1 MNKMKENGSYRDIL
15 AGSVMLKSNLRKKK
29 AKTEKKSKNR
39 GRKGDGSSAIRLSPG
54 LKSPTRR
61 KWLRQLAQGWELIS
75 DAISVSDPK
84 SNELLY
90 INPAW
95 RQLYGFTFKEALGE
109 PAVMLNPGGLASNKQ
124 RTILVQTRKG
134 GWQGRLMN
142 QDAKGNVFAVD
153 LNTQPLHDDEGKLRG
168 LLGVATPVRRHN
180 VSDKKIQQMVEQHQ
194 VVLTRELQK
203 LIETALI
210 NSDHMAPFDGNSHGK
225 SKTEDVLGLGRL
237 SGRELEIFTLIGRGL
252 GTREIGEK
260 LSVSAYTVQTHRN
273 HIKDKL
279 NLPDSAAINYWAFQ
293 WVNGTKE

>member
-1 MNKMKENGSYRDIL
+1 MIENGSDLVYTS
-15 AGSVMLKSNLRKKK
+15 GNGMLKSLQRKNKP
-29 AKTEKKSKNR
+29 KTGKKSKNGGGNR
-39 GRKGDGSSAIRLSPG
+39 NGSPAIRLSPG

-109 PAVMLNPGGLASNKQ
+109 SAVMLNPGGLPNKKQ
-124 RTILVQTRKG
+124 ATILAQTRKG

-142 QDAKGNVFAVD
+142 QDAKGNMFAVN

-180 VSDKKIQQMVEQHQ
+180 VSDEKIRQLVEQHQ
-194 VVLTRELQK
+194 IVLSRELQK
-203 LIETALI
+203 LVETALI
-210 NSDHMAPFDGNSHGK
+210 NNEPLAPSNGNANGSGK
-225 SKTEDVLGLGRL
+225 SKTEDVLGLSRL
-237 SGRELEIFTLIGRGL
+237 SERELEIFTHIGRGL
-252 GTREIGEK
+252 GTRDIGKK
-260 LSVSAYTVQTHRN
+260 LGVSAYTVQTHRN

-279 NLPDSAAINYWAFQ
+279 NLPDSAAITYWAFQ
-293 WVNGTKE
+293 WVNGQKS